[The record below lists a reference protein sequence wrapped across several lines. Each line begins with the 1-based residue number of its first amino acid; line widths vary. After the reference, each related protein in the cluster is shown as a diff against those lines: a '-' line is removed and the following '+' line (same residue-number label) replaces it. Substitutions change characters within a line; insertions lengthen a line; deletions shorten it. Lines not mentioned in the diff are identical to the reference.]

1 MDMPD
6 VKITPIDSYQGEEN
20 DVILVS
26 LVRSEALGFVAN
38 HSRVCVAM
46 SRAKH
51 GLYVIGNFSKLFIT
65 KSSLWRSLVQTM
77 KTKEKFGTSLPLVCK
92 GHGTTTDVR
101 TSEDFTLVA
110 NGGCSRPCVSRL
122 PCRHMCPFMCH
133 PDPDNRLHT
142 TIQCNEICH
151 RLCKKQAHRCKNM
164 CYQCYNGCGPCEDM
178 VIKAIPMC
186 GHCTSCKVSHSSYT
200 GLRNGA
206 RDTTASEERDSLE
219 ERERD
224 RDQER
229 KKTNALPW

>member
-1 MDMPD
+1 MDHSEPESIYPDLNSKQNIFEARFLAQLCRYLLSQEVYNEKQITVITQYTGQMFTLKDNFVDMPD

-92 GHGTTTDVR
+92 GHGTTTEVR

-110 NGGCSRPCVSRL
+110 DGGCSRPCVSRL
-122 PCRHMCPFMCH
+122 PCRHM
-133 PDPDNRLHT
+133 
-142 TIQCNEICH
+142 
-151 RLCKKQAHRCKNM
+151 
-164 CYQCYNGCGPCEDM
+164 YQCYNGCGPCKDM
-178 VIKAIPMC
+178 VIKAIYPNVR
-186 GHCTSCKVSHSSYT
+186 SPS
-200 GLRNGA
+200 
-206 RDTTASEERDSLE
+206 ASTL
-219 ERERD
+219 
-224 RDQER
+224 
-229 KKTNALPW
+229 LL